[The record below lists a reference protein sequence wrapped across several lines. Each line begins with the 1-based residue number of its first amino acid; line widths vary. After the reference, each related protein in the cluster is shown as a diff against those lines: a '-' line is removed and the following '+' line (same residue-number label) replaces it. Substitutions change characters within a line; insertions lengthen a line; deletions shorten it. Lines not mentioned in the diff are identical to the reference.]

1 MSDAEQLDTRL
12 SKLLVEHQHYRKLL
26 CNYIGRAISHCT
38 WYIDEDSPSFF
49 RQMDR
54 AEKMI
59 GLLWYIQSHADQSRY
74 KLERS
79 AQLLLSMAE
88 SFLASPAAAA
98 AAAAAAAT
106 AAATG
111 EANQRNG
118 RANGTHPYHHPHH
131 PPFSHFPGQHHHQ
144 AAYDIYSRV
153 AGLADEMRGA
163 LRFWQDQ
170 SDVAR
175 LMEPKVTELERFARE
190 RSMDLSRKEA
200 TIEEKAGA
208 LRIANDQS
216 RKVTEVLEVFLDQ
229 WLIRLQ
235 SSSSNAG
242 STLAPAAGAPDHHH
256 HHQHQHHHQHH
267 HHHRSRDGGGGGGGG
282 SGGNVP
288 PP

>member
-12 SKLLVEHQHYRKLL
+12 SKLLAEHQHYRKLL
-26 CNYIGRAISHCT
+26 CNYIGRALSHCT
-38 WYIDEDSPSFF
+38 WYIDEDAPSFF

-88 SFLASPAAAA
+88 SFLASSSASSASSSAAASG
-98 AAAAAAAT
+98 
-106 AAATG
+106 G
-111 EANQRNG
+111 EPNTRNG

-131 PPFSHFPGQHHHQ
+131 PPFSHHGSPFPGQQPHHHHN
-144 AAYDIYSRV
+144 AYDVHTKV
-153 AGLADEMRGA
+153 AGLTDEVRGA

-170 SDVAR
+170 SEIAR
-175 LMEPKVTELERFARE
+175 VMEPKVIELERFARE

-229 WLIRLQ
+229 WFMRLQ
-235 SSSSNAG
+235 SPAG
-242 STLAPAAGAPDHHH
+242 MASAGGGPDHHH
-256 HHQHQHHHQHH
+256 HHHG
-267 HHHRSRDGGGGGGGG
+267 HHRSRDGGGGGGSGG
-282 SGGNVP
+282 SVHHVQTPGP
-288 PP
+288 T